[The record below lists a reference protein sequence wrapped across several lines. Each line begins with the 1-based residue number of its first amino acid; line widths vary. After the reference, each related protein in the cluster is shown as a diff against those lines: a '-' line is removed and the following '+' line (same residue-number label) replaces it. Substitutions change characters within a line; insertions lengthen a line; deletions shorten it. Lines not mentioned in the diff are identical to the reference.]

1 MATYEVIVGNVGTV
15 YHGES
20 EADANKTFNEY
31 SEIVKNDE
39 NWWSGGESV
48 VMFEDNEIVREVA
61 STFDVGDGPV
71 G

>member
-20 EADANKTFNEY
+20 EADANKTFDEY
-31 SEIVKNDE
+31 SEIVKNSE
-39 NWWSGGESV
+39 NWWSHGEPV
-48 VMFEDNEIVREVA
+48 TLIEDNEIVREV
-61 STFDVGDGPV
+61 VPPGPEHGEPV